1 MHLNVFELG
10 VTGQMITES
19 GHTGSV
25 KKGFMALR
33 RCLALVCVLTMAL
46 GGCVI
51 PRHRGVVV
59 EPFPISASMSV
70 TPHFPVGAYKLTEG
84 DTLEFI
90 YLTRP
95 QKTATSYRLQVKDQ
109 IDVEFT
115 YHPELNRTLRI
126 RPDGKISI
134 PRKTDVVVAGLTP
147 DQASAMLRDTYSNL
161 LKDPEITVTVREF
174 NAKLDELQK
183 AIATAPYGQARV
195 SSIRPD
201 GGLSL
206 PYIPDV
212 QAAGLSV
219 PELTAKVNKQ
229 YADLISDMTVS
240 VLLKDVV
247 GNLVFVDGEV
257 DKPGVFT
264 MKGPMTVQAAL
275 ALAGGTKNTAEPRTV
290 LVMTKGNDGTIIPR
304 TIDLT
309 AMTGATDYT
318 LQKNDLIYVPK
329 SLIAR
334 ADVWVDQNIRQLIM
348 FQGWS
353 LGLSTQLGR
362 QTSR

>member
-1 MHLNVFELG
+1 
-10 VTGQMITES
+10 MITES

-304 TIDLT
+304 TVDLT

-362 QTSR
+362 TTSR

>member
-1 MHLNVFELG
+1 
-10 VTGQMITES
+10 MITES

-304 TIDLT
+304 TVDLT

>member
-1 MHLNVFELG
+1 MPLNVFELG

-33 RCLALVCVLTMAL
+33 RCLALICVLTMAL

>member
-1 MHLNVFELG
+1 
-10 VTGQMITES
+10 MITES

-290 LVMTKGNDGTIIPR
+290 LVMTKGNDGTIVPR
-304 TIDLT
+304 TVDLT

>member
-1 MHLNVFELG
+1 MTTHREKTNGAINFAYLRSMGLG
-10 VTGQMITES
+10 
-19 GHTGSV
+19 
-25 KKGFMALR
+25 
-33 RCLALVCVLTMAL
+33 RCLVIACIFSMCL

-70 TPHFPVGAYKLTEG
+70 TEHFPLGSYKLAEG
-84 DTLEFI
+84 DALEFI

-95 QKTATSYRLQVKDQ
+95 QRTTSTYKLQVKDQ
-109 IDVEFT
+109 IDLEFT

-134 PRKTDVVVAGLTP
+134 PRKPDVVVAGLTP
-147 DQASAMLRDTYSNL
+147 DQASSMLRNLYSDL

-174 NAKLDELQK
+174 NAKLDELQR
-183 AIATAPYGQARV
+183 AIATTTLGQARL

-201 GGLSL
+201 GGISL
-206 PYIPDV
+206 PYVPDV
-212 QAAGLSV
+212 QAAGLTV
-219 PELTAKVNKQ
+219 PQLTEKVNKL

-247 GNLVFVDGEV
+247 GNLIFVDGEV
-257 DKPGVFT
+257 EKPGVYT
-264 MKGPMTVQAAL
+264 LKGPLTVQGAL
-275 ALAGGTKNTAEPRTV
+275 AQAGGTKNTAEPRTV
-290 LVMTKGNDGTIIPR
+290 LVMSKAKDGRIVPR
-304 TIDLT
+304 TVDLT
-309 AMTGATDYT
+309 SMTGATDYQ
-318 LQKNDLIYVPK
+318 LQRNDMVYVPK

-334 ADVWVDQNIRQLIM
+334 ADVWVDQNIRQLIL

-353 LGLSTQLGR
+353 LGLSSQLGR
-362 QTSR
+362 TTSR

>member
-1 MHLNVFELG
+1 
-10 VTGQMITES
+10 MITES

-95 QKTATSYRLQVKDQ
+95 QKTATSYRIQVKDQ

-304 TIDLT
+304 TVDLT

-353 LGLSTQLGR
+353 LGLSSQLGR

>member
-1 MHLNVFELG
+1 
-10 VTGQMITES
+10 MITES

-304 TIDLT
+304 TVDLT

-353 LGLSTQLGR
+353 LGLSSQLGR

>member
-1 MHLNVFELG
+1 
-10 VTGQMITES
+10 MITVS

-70 TPHFPVGAYKLTEG
+70 TPHFPVGSYKLTEG

-290 LVMTKGNDGTIIPR
+290 LVMSKSNDGTIIPR
-304 TIDLT
+304 TVDLT